1 MKIIMIGAPGTG
13 KGTYASRLE
22 KILGTPHIST
32 GELCR
37 EEAAKGTELGK
48 KIKEIMDR
56 GGFQSDE
63 IIMEMIKKRL
73 KKEDCKNGFIFD
85 GFPRTLKQAQELEKI
100 TTIDHVINLVV
111 PDWILIK
118 RLSLRISCKN
128 CGEIYNLVYLKPKK
142 EGICDKCGK
151 KLIQRKD
158 ETSEGIKMR
167 LKEYEKKTKP
177 LIEYY
182 KNKSILINIS
192 NNKIETPP
200 KVVVDKIL
208 EILGVKK

>member
-1 MKIIMIGAPGTG
+1 MLGPQGSG
-13 KGTYASRLE
+13 KGTYASRLS
-22 KILGTPHIST
+22 KIFKIPHIST
-32 GELCR
+32 GQIFR
-37 EEAAKGTELGK
+37 ENIVKETELGK
-48 KIKEIMDR
+48 KVEKFVKSGLLVPDDLTIEIVKE
-56 GGFQSDE
+56 
-63 IIMEMIKKRL
+63 RL
-73 KKEDCKNGFIFD
+73 NQPDCKNGFIFD